1 MNPAMITVRLENVS
15 AVLLNKGDIKM
26 NINKFVSW
34 TSNDD
39 ETVIINTLTQNVCFW
54 MKQVKSFGSLF

>member
-39 ETVIINTLTQNVCFW
+39 ETVIINTLTQ
-54 MKQVKSFGSLF
+54 K